1 MWVFVRYLP
10 LRLFWFPPRT
20 RASVI
25 LLRANDMVGWGLLL
39 EPFVASAEPDFFCW
53 TILNWQL
60 SELAGLLA

>member
-1 MWVFVRYLP
+1 M
-10 LRLFWFPPRT
+10 
-20 RASVI
+20 
-25 LLRANDMVGWGLLL
+25 LLRAKDMVGWDLLL